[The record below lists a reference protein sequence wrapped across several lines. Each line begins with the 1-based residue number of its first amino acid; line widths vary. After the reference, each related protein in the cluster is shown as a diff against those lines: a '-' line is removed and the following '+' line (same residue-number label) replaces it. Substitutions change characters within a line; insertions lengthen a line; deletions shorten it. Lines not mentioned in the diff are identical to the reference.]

1 MISYKEDKAV
11 NMYSV
16 SNQILKKDKKKKE
29 GGGVSLIEYYKEAN
43 KQTFIIKI
51 NALQSVTC
59 VF

>member
-16 SNQILKKDKKKKE
+16 SNQILKKDKKKR

>member
-16 SNQILKKDKKKKE
+16 SNQILKKDKKKR
-29 GGGVSLIEYYKEAN
+29 GGVSLIEYYKEAN

-51 NALQSVTC
+51 IALQSVTC